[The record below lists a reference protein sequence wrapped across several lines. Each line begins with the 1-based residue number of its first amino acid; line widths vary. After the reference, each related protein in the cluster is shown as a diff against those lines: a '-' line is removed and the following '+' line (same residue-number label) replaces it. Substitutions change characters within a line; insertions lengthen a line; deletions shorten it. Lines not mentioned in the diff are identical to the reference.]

1 VYVKKEEE
9 LEREREAR
17 STDGVVGDSVDTWD
31 TPTLLMA
38 RPGVVKDR
46 EALKVTLSKLLTS
59 HSTAKVSDNVR
70 ITAGVSTVKWPDGM
84 DRAVY
89 ALKSI
94 FQRRGGDYL
103 SPDLTLLS
111 GLDWLE
117 AANMRDIDG
126 KINGAWAPLAHHVG
140 EVFSHFYQW
149 QLAKDAGNNATI
161 IVSADG
167 LNPLYLAVPVSSFG
181 AIVDHAPKSYDII
194 LLDSYAHATSTHV
207 DTFADYRGNAIELS
221 KWDKPGFSGLHT
233 YIISS
238 TFADKVF
245 DYASVYGAGYIE
257 SWIVDDLCTKH
268 VVNAEGTIVGSKS
281 PEASAPLLNC
291 YRAKGLTRTGKSSH
305 KSGTKSSEDSI
316 LDRAVDDSLKQ
327 TPTSLMMPAN
337 DVKSEHSKRSPEA
350 SLGAFPR
357 FDAGTHDMTH
367 DFMSHSIDDVADD
380 HRTLLHKRHS
390 AALKRA
396 SKRDD
401 IEKMLKKIHDIRATG
416 SEPSAKD
423 IFSAVAEPKA
433 DGNDILLET
442 LKTSDE
448 AQKLAP
454 KPEPTLSKA
463 ELEVASALEGIL

>member
-1 VYVKKEEE
+1 
-9 LEREREAR
+9 
-17 STDGVVGDSVDTWD
+17 
-31 TPTLLMA
+31 
-38 RPGVVKDR
+38 
-46 EALKVTLSKLLTS
+46 
-59 HSTAKVSDNVR
+59 
-70 ITAGVSTVKWPDGM
+70 
-84 DRAVY
+84 
-89 ALKSI
+89 
-94 FQRRGGDYL
+94 
-103 SPDLTLLS
+103 
-111 GLDWLE
+111 
-117 AANMRDIDG
+117 MRDIDG

-167 LNPLYLAVPVSSFG
+167 LNPVNLAVPVSSFG

-194 LLDSYAHATSTHV
+194 LLDSYAHAASSHV
-207 DTFADYRGNAIELS
+207 DTFADHRGNAIELS

-268 VVNAEGTIVGSKS
+268 VVNAEGKIVGRKS
-281 PEASAPLLNC
+281 PDASAPLLNC
-291 YRAKGLTRTGKSSH
+291 YRAKGLTRTSKSSH
-305 KSGTKSSEDSI
+305 KTRTKPSSEDSI

-327 TPTSLMMPAN
+327 TPTSLMIPA
-337 DVKSEHSKRSPEA
+337 DEATSKHSKRSPEA

-357 FDAGTHDMTH
+357 FNSHDMTH
-367 DFMSHSIDDVADD
+367 DFMSHAIDDVADD
-380 HRTLLHKRHS
+380 HRELLHKRHS

-401 IEKMLKKIHDIRATG
+401 VEKMLKKIHDIRATG

-423 IFSAVAEPKA
+423 IFSAVAKPKA
-433 DGNDILLET
+433 DGNDELET
-442 LKTSDE
+442 LKAHLPVE
-448 AQKLAP
+448 IARA
-454 KPEPTLSKA
+454 PEPERAMSKA
-463 ELEVASALEGIL
+463 ELEIASALEGIL